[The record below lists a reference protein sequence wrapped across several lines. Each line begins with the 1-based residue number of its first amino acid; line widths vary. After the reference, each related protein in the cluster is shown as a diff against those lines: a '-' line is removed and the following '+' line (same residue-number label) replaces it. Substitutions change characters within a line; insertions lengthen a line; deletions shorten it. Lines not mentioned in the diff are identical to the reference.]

1 MNDFTQLTDQ
11 QRHWLA
17 HIEAA
22 QQSSLSLAAYAR
34 NQGLAPQTLYQWR
47 HLFRQQGRLPA
58 SPRKV
63 ANFAQVQVMATMT
76 GAADAPIRLELG
88 GRPVACLPALAGL
101 SLAGALGTFAGSG
114 FTHMMRPQGG
124 MPVYLHHEPVDFRLP
139 EEPAGPWWVRI
150 DTGRA
155 AGRPDGPRTLRS
167 GATVSV
173 PDRSLLLLE
182 LPAAERAAAFRT

>member
-1 MNDFTQLTDQ
+1 MNDFTQLTGQ

-76 GAADAPIRLELG
+76 GAADAPIRLALG
-88 GRPVACLPALAGL
+88 GGL
-101 SLAGALGTFAGSG
+101 SLACQHWPDPAWLARLAHLLDQGS
-114 FTHMMRPQGG
+114 
-124 MPVYLHHEPVDFRLP
+124 
-139 EEPAGPWWVRI
+139 
-150 DTGRA
+150 
-155 AGRPDGPRTLRS
+155 RT
-167 GATVSV
+167 
-173 PDRSLLLLE
+173 
-182 LPAAERAAAFRT
+182 